1 MRPRNALLMLALL
14 STSLVA
20 QPAQAE
26 VETQHQNQAGSGFR
40 EWNDVRRILSGITDA
55 YTAPPDL
62 NSVLN
67 TGYTTGLLLG
77 NGDLHVTSDARNQAH
92 TFYLS
97 KSDFWRTNGQ
107 PYLGKITVAE
117 GGKAPVGAAVKD
129 ILECTATCVIDGTPE
144 TRWVSQTNASATDP
158 QWVTLDLGKVR
169 TIDRWVLRHN
179 GFQGRADNFQKLNTQ
194 NFALQKSD
202 DGATWTD
209 VDTVTGNT
217 AELTDRTVPA
227 FTARHI
233 RLAITAAVRNP
244 DDPNQKAYIRDLQLF
259 GGGENVISPSP
270 STDANYHQRQDI
282 LNAEVQGTQTVG
294 DQVVKSRTWTAD
306 GENLLVTELST
317 DKQPVPL
324 QVDVNLPGGAAG
336 TAADGQVWATR
347 STGADGSTDWASK
360 AAVAT
365 KVVGTTAVASTPS
378 ASVARLEFT
387 LQPGRPV
394 RLVSSVHG
402 NGSYANP
409 TPLAEFATKS
419 KDRIAAVD
427 ERALWRAQQNH
438 REWWRRFWLKSYV
451 DTGDATLNKYYYG
464 ALYAMGAASREGFFM
479 PGTYSPWRTT
489 DSANLG
495 NRYFMN
501 YNTESQYY
509 GVYSANRPEL
519 ARPFYPTVRA
529 EVPYARNRTHEA
541 GFQGMTFWR
550 AFSPFNQTRPAPAET
565 PVAPTKRHSRLPSD
579 QQSNGTFSA
588 IPFLWDYEYT
598 GDEKMFREFT
608 YPYLKELGAFWMDFA
623 EKGPDGKYDVL
634 HTGVNEGGDDVNPVY
649 DLGYI
654 RRTLTALITYSEKL
668 GVDAELRPVWQK
680 FLDELSPYP
689 TGQMDGLDVIFL
701 AEKIDNPIK
710 GNALLNKNDQ
720 PINLEGVV
728 HPSDN
733 LAIGGDPAMLQLVRN
748 TLQWV
753 DPFKPGTRGSSGNGF
768 PKTFTIAARAGWDA
782 EDLIGKF
789 STVINDLWRKN
800 LTVRQFGGGQ
810 ETSGSIETVNSMFLQ
825 SFENTIRVFPVWPT
839 TRDGSFTRLRAKG
852 AFLVSASRK
861 AGRPV
866 GPIEVTSEKGGP
878 VTFASPWGQR
888 RVLVLDGFRPVPVTY
903 GTDADTG
910 ERTLTFNTRAG
921 HTYKIL

>member
-1 MRPRNALLMLALL
+1 MRPRNALLVLAVL
-14 STSLVA
+14 STSLAA
-20 QPAQAE
+20 QPAQADSP
-26 VETQHQNQAGSGFR
+26 AR
-40 EWNDVRRILSGITDA
+40 EWSDVRRILSGITDA
-55 YTAPPDL
+55 YTAPPAL
-62 NSVLN
+62 NTVLT
-67 TGYTTGLLLG
+67 TGYTSGLLLG
-77 NGDLHVTSDARNQAH
+77 NGDLHVTSDARDREQ
-92 TFYLS
+92 TFYLA
-97 KSDFWRTNGQ
+97 KSDFWRSNGQ
-107 PYLGKITVAE
+107 PHLGEITVAE
-117 GGKAPVGAAVKD
+117 GGKPPVAAAVKD
-129 ILECTATCVIDGTPE
+129 ILECTATCVIDGDPE
-144 TRWVSQTNASATDP
+144 TRWVSRTNASATDP
-158 QWVTLDLGKVR
+158 QWVTIDLGRAR
-169 TIDRWVLRHN
+169 TIDRWVVRHN
-179 GFQGRADNFQKLNTQ
+179 GFRSRADNYQKLNTQ
-194 NFALQKSD
+194 DFALQKSD
-202 DGATWTD
+202 DGSTWTD

-227 FTARHI
+227 FTARHV
-233 RLAITAAVRNP
+233 RLATTKAVRDP
-244 DDPNQKAYIRDLQLF
+244 ADPNQKTYIRDLQLF
-259 GGGENVISPSP
+259 GGGENVIDPAPASDP
-270 STDANYHQRQDI
+270 TYRQQQDI
-282 LNAEVQGTQTVG
+282 LNAEVRGTQTIG
-294 DQVVKSRTWTAD
+294 GQVVKTRTWTAD

-317 DKQPVPL
+317 DKAPVPL
-324 QVDVNLPGGAAG
+324 RIDVTLPGGTAG
-336 TAADGQVWATR
+336 VAADGQIWAAR
-347 STGADGSTDWASK
+347 ATGADGSAEWASK
-360 AAVAT
+360 AALSA
-365 KVVGTTAVASTPS
+365 KVIGARAVAGTPS
-378 ASVARLEFT
+378 PGVGRLEFT
-387 LQPGRPV
+387 LIPGRAV

-409 TPLAEFATKS
+409 TPGNDFKARA
-419 KDRIAAVD
+419 I
-427 ERALWRAQQNH
+427 ERAARVDDRALRRAEQDH

-451 DTGDATLNKYYYG
+451 DTGDTTLNKYYYG
-464 ALYAMGAASREGFFM
+464 ALYVMGAASREGFFM

-489 DSANLG
+489 DSPNLG

-541 GFQGMTFWR
+541 GYRGMTFWR
-550 AFSPFNQTRPAPAET
+550 SFSPFNQTRPAPAEA
-565 PVAPTKRHSRLPSD
+565 PVAPDKRHDRLPSD

-623 EKGPDGKYDVL
+623 EKGEDGKYDVL

-668 GVDAELRPVWQK
+668 GVDAGMRPVWQG
-680 FLDELSPYP
+680 FLDDLTPYP

-701 AEKIDNPIK
+701 AEKIENPIK

-733 LAIGGDPAMLQLVRN
+733 LAIGGDPELLRKVRN

-768 PKTFTIAARAGWDA
+768 PKTFTIAARAGW
-782 EDLIGKF
+782 EPNDLIGKF
-789 STVINDLWRKN
+789 TTVINDLWREN

-825 SFENTIRVFPVWPT
+825 SFENTLRVFPVWPAD
-839 TRDGSFTRLRAKG
+839 RDGSFTRLRAKG
-852 AFLVSASRK
+852 AFLVSASRE
-861 AGRPV
+861 AGQPV
-866 GPIEVTSEKGGP
+866 RQIELTSEKGGP
-878 VTFASPWGQR
+878 VTFASPWGTR
-888 RVLVLDGFRPVPVTY
+888 RILVRGDRGPVRVSY
-903 GTDADTG
+903 GSDADTG
-910 ERTLTFNTRAG
+910 ETTFTFETQPGQSYSIMPTSR
-921 HTYKIL
+921 